1 MIPRETELEIV
12 RKYDVE
18 KLHIGTIARQLGVHP
33 CAVRRA
39 LRDSCIVPSN
49 RKQRQKRIDEYLPLV
64 DDLLIKFP
72 AITTTQLFNIVIK
85 KGFVGSPSH
94 FRQVLLVYRRKGGVE
109 SKCTGTER
117 RRREWL
123 EWLYLLER
131 DQLPR
136 LDDFDEVNRQKVI
149 SYLKRAKR
157 YDRQK
162 ALVILAHQQLFSNA
176 TIARCLGISQN
187 TIRGYIRK
195 FVDTGVDGVFERKE
209 LPLKSGNE
217 DLKKAVF
224 GLLHEPPSLSGVNRT
239 SWKMDDLQRVLAA
252 RGQVACKDVIRRIIK
267 DAGFKWRN
275 ARTVLTSNDPKY
287 REKVER
293 LHATLSNLTIG
304 ERFFSID
311 EFGPFAI
318 KTTGGRVLAAPGT
331 QPTIPQWQKSRGS
344 LILTAALE
352 LSTNQVTYFYST
364 AKNTAE
370 MIKMAELLVDKYQD
384 EKRLFLSW
392 DAASWHISKVLKEF
406 VANHNAIADLAE
418 VPQLDLLPLPAGAQ
432 FLNVI
437 ESVFSGMARAII
449 HNSNYVSAVDATA
462 AIDRYLNERNLHFLE
477 HPKKAGSKVW
487 RLERTSASFHP
498 SNNCKDPAYR

>member
-12 RKYDVE
+12 RKYDGE
-18 KLHIGTIARQLGVHP
+18 KLYIGTIARQLRVHP
-33 CAVRRA
+33 DAVRRA
-39 LRDSCIVPSN
+39 LRDAGIGPSN
-49 RKQRQKRIDEYLPLV
+49 RKQRPKRIDGYLPLV
-64 DDLLIKFP
+64 DELLVKFP
-72 AITTTQLFNIVIK
+72 AITTTHLFRIVREH
-85 KGFVGSPSH
+85 GFVGSTSH
-94 FRQVLLVYRRKGGVE
+94 FRQILAIYRRKGGVDLN
-109 SKCTGTER
+109 CTATER

-136 LDDFDEVNRQKVI
+136 LDDIDATNRQKVLP
-149 SYLKRAKR
+149 YLRRAKR
-157 YDRQK
+157 YDREK

-187 TIRGYIRK
+187 TVRGYLRK
-195 FVDTGVDGVFERKE
+195 LRDTGVDGVFERKK
-209 LPLKSGNE
+209 LPSKSSDE

-224 GLLHEPPSLSGVNRT
+224 GLLHEPPSLSDVNRT
-239 SWKMDDLQRVLAA
+239 SWKMDDLQRILAA

-275 ARTVLTSNDPKY
+275 ARTVLTSNDPQY
-287 REKVER
+287 RDKVER
-293 LHATLSNLTIG
+293 LHTTLSNLTID

-318 KTTGGRVLAAPGT
+318 KITGGRVLAAPGT
-331 QPTIPQWQKSRGS
+331 QPTIPQWQKSKGS

-352 LSTNQVTYFYST
+352 LSTNQVTHFYST

-370 MIKMAELLVDKYQD
+370 MIKMAQLLIEQYQD
-384 EKRLFLSW
+384 EKKLFLSW

-406 VANHNAIADLAE
+406 VANHNAISDLAE
-418 VPQLDLLPLPAGAQ
+418 VPRLELLPLPAGAQ

-449 HNSNYVSAVDATA
+449 HNSNYASKVDAIA
-462 AIDRYLNERNLHFLE
+462 AIDRYLRERNLHFRE
-477 HPKKAGSKVW
+477 HPKRAGSKVW